1 MVYRADMH
9 EPAGL
14 RERKKQKT
22 RELIA
27 ATALSLFSQRGYAAT
42 TVAEIAAAADVSER
56 TVFTYFP
63 AKEDLL
69 FSDHLEFERG
79 LGAALSQRSK
89 STPAL
94 EALRNFIVEN
104 LSRYDEQARLRWQV
118 VSHDEQLRS
127 RERARQAG
135 LGSVIAAAIADDL
148 GEDVDDLRPQLVT
161 AAVIA
166 AFTATYEHRF
176 RARSRTASRAQAVA
190 VIDEAIVFLSG
201 GLDAIRAFPKPY

>member
-1 MVYRADMH
+1 MH
-9 EPAGL
+9 EQGNAGL

-27 ATALSLFSQRGYAAT
+27 TTALRLFAERGYGAT
-42 TVAEIAAAADVSER
+42 TVSDVADAAEVSER

-69 FSDHLEFERG
+69 FSDHVDFELG
-79 LGAALSQRSK
+79 LGLALGRRPK
-89 STPAL
+89 GMPAL
-94 EALRNFIVEN
+94 DALRNFMVES
-104 LSRYDEQARLRWQV
+104 LSRFDAQARLRWQI
-118 VSHDEQLRS
+118 VSHDEHLRS
-127 RERARQAG
+127 RERARQAE
-135 LGSVIAAAIADDL
+135 LGNAIAAAIADDL

-176 RARSRTASRAQAVA
+176 SARSKTASRAQAVA
-190 VIDEAIVFLSG
+190 VIDEAIAFLRG